1 MVERGHE
8 DLFLK
13 NKMRMQGI
21 SLRPPFVSGNEAFR
35 IFIYARKALH
45 VCDSDASRDKSRS
58 PRQAC
63 IHPALSALYLHFV
76 TRPAHK

>member
-1 MVERGHE
+1 
-8 DLFLK
+8 
-13 NKMRMQGI
+13 MRMQGI

-35 IFIYARKALH
+35 IFICTCKALH
-45 VCDSDASRDKSRS
+45 VCDNDASRDKSRS

-63 IHPALSALYLHFV
+63 IRPALSAPHLHCA